1 MAINAQMRNYDYFT
15 FGENNAY
22 GQPQLSEEKKG
33 TVKMA
38 IYLITEAVEE
48 SAFYS
53 GANYMGL
60 TLDGAIDSTYV
71 IQYGEEKLKVLTVN
85 PQGRYKQVSLSRM

>member
-1 MAINAQMRNYDYFT
+1 MINAKMKNYDYYT

-38 IYLITEAVEE
+38 IHLITEAIDEN
-48 SAFYS
+48 SFYS

-60 TLDGAIDSTYV
+60 TLNDAIDSTYV

-85 PQGRYKQVSLSRM
+85 PEGRYKQVSLARM